1 MARLSVRDSFTV
13 THPRQVWLITLAHGV
28 NEFYSVALPP
38 ILPLLIQDF
47 GITYGKAGALLT
59 VFFTMYSIFQ
69 LPAGMLA
76 DRIGQTKLLA
86 AGMMVLGVGLLIVAT
101 ATDYYML
108 ILGQVIAGIGGSTY
122 HPAGMSLI
130 SDLEAGSTEGRAMGI
145 HGLGGVVGMALAPA
159 LIGGLASVL
168 DWRTALVGGASVGI
182 VYALLFL
189 LLFNLPSGAESET
202 PVSADGGPDAESV
215 RERIREL
222 VAVPLTL
229 WVAVL
234 FIASFLIALATGA
247 VRTFAPSY
255 LYDVLSESTTLSN
268 SVYFA
273 MLVGAGGASIGGGHL
288 ADKLDRTRLIIGIL
302 VLSTVVLASTAFV
315 PASTFVLVLWFF
327 VLGLVL
333 FAAFPVVNSL
343 TSAYSEAEFSGI
355 LFGIMLSASSLGGA
369 VGPLVF
375 GVAAERLGMV
385 VAFPLIAGVFVLAIL
400 PFLLVLRESVRD

>member
-1 MARLSVRDSFTV
+1 MSRLSVRDSFAV
-13 THPRQVWLITLAHGV
+13 THPKQVWLITLAHGV

-38 ILPLLIQDF
+38 ILPLIIQDF

-59 VFFTMYSIFQ
+59 VFFAMYSIFQ

-86 AGMMVLGVGLLIVAT
+86 GGMVVLGVGLLIVAN
-101 ATDYYML
+101 ATNYYML
-108 ILGQVIAGIGGSTY
+108 VFGQVIAGIGGSTY
-122 HPAGMSLI
+122 HPSGMSLI
-130 SDLEAGSTEGRAMGI
+130 SDLEAGATEGRAMGI

-168 DWRTALVGGASVGI
+168 DWRTALTTGASVGV

-189 LLFNLPSGAESET
+189 LLFSLPNGNESET
-202 PVSADGGPDAESV
+202 SVSTDGGSKADGV
-215 RERIREL
+215 RERVREL

-229 WVAVL
+229 WVTVL

-255 LYDVLSESTTLSN
+255 LYNVLSESTTLSN

-273 MLVGAGGASIGGGHL
+273 MLVGAGGTSIGSGYL
-288 ADKLDRTRLIIGIL
+288 ADQLNRSRLVIGIL
-302 VLSTVVLASTAFV
+302 VLSTLVLTTTALVPTNPVVLA
-315 PASTFVLVLWFF
+315 LWFF

-343 TSAYSEAEFSGI
+343 TSAYSEKEFSGS

-369 VGPLVF
+369 VGPLIF
-375 GVAAERLGMV
+375 GVAAERFGMV
-385 VAFPLIAGVFVLAIL
+385 AAFPLIAGVFVLAIL
-400 PFLLVLRESVRD
+400 PFLLVLRK